1 MTRFRFA
8 ASASALALLA
18 SVALPSAVQADE
30 AGSDVIGDLFAAVGQ
45 PADVRAGGDAASE
58 DTLALD
64 DLADISGGA
73 ALAIDDSALSN
84 QELTANNSNN
94 TVGGDVG
101 TGDIRFSEGAF
112 SSFSGVG
119 NVVVNTGV
127 QANIQ
132 GSINV
137 TINGTSF

>member
-30 AGSDVIGDLFAAVGQ
+30 AGSDAIGDLFAAAGQ
-45 PADVRAGGDAASE
+45 PADVQAGGDTAGE

>member
-1 MTRFRFA
+1 MTRFRLA
-8 ASASALALLA
+8 ASASALAIFA
-18 SVALPSAVQADE
+18 SVTLSGAALAQEVDPAVDAIGAAIETASAQASIE
-30 AGSDVIGDLFAAVGQ
+30 
-45 PADVRAGGDAASE
+45 ASE
-58 DTLALD
+58 DKALGLD

-73 ALAIDDSALSN
+73 VDINVEDSALSN
-84 QELTANNSNN
+84 QELTANNSDN
-94 TVGGDVG
+94 TIGGDVTG
-101 TGDIRFSEGAF
+101 GDIKFSEGAF
-112 SSFSGVG
+112 ANFNGVG

>member
-1 MTRFRFA
+1 MTRIRIA
-8 ASASALALLA
+8 ASVSAFALLA
-18 SVALPSAVQADE
+18 GVTLSSAAQAEE
-30 AGSDVIGDLFAAVGQ
+30 AVSTPDAIGDVYAALVQ
-45 PADVRAGGDAASE
+45 PGESASGE
-58 DTLALD
+58 DTLAVD

-73 ALAIDDSALSN
+73 VAINIEDAALST
-84 QELTANNSNN
+84 QELTANTSNN
-94 TVGGDVG
+94 AIGGDVG

-112 SSFSGVG
+112 SNFNGVG